1 MQIEVVYTVWGAE
14 DAVFQ
19 GGVHELSAG
28 ECACGET
35 HGEPSADLLRLI
47 AGAEATGSI
56 NVLDYTDG
64 ERSTLDSHVQS
75 QEDGEAALTEAM
87 GEWVPP
93 VKDEATGAMLEPGY
107 WTGGW
112 HEGNLTQ
119 FILRLED
126 LLAADALAKTEPVDE
141 RVKRA
146 RRGEDD
152 VERQGLT
159 DEQIASIYQHLEDA
173 RARLAA
179 VGERS

>member
-14 DAVFQ
+14 DVVFQ
-19 GGVHELSAG
+19 GGIHELSAD

-35 HGEPSADLLRLI
+35 HGAPSAELLRLI
-47 AGAEATGSI
+47 AGAEATGSV
-56 NVLDYTDG
+56 NVLDYSDG
-64 ERSTLDSHVQS
+64 ERTTLDSHVQS
-75 QEDGEAALTEAM
+75 QEDGEAALVEAM
-87 GEWVPP
+87 GDWVPP
-93 VKDEATGAMLEPGY
+93 VKDDAGAMLEAGY
-107 WTGGW
+107 WTGEW

-126 LLAADALAKTEPVDE
+126 MLAADELAKNEPLEE

-152 VERQGLT
+152 VERQGLS
-159 DEQIASIYQHLEDA
+159 EERIASINQHLEDA
-173 RARLAA
+173 RARLAL